1 MKDRVNVLEDK
12 FEKMAETLE
21 EFKNENEF
29 LRKTIHPLEIKL
41 LGKEK
46 NNEIGNHGQD
56 DDCEERKV
64 TRRMNGQMIPL
75 RKQKL
80 YKKMY
85 RKFCTGKKYEG

>member
-12 FEKMAETLE
+12 FEKMDETLE

-29 LRKTIHPLEIKL
+29 LRKNNSSSGNQIIR
-41 LGKEK
+41 KEN

-85 RKFCTGKKYEG
+85 